1 MINCSIATTKV
12 TANDVWSLDEMLE
25 CFNAEIER
33 ADKVT
38 SSAIDSQ
45 KALSAL
51 INKQQV
57 RDFTLGLTGVD
68 KFRFNALQGE
78 LSSGWLTAVPDFD
91 HRLTSAEFETCIRLR
106 LGCDLYKDQ
115 SMEDH
120 LTERDASRQ
129 KNERQLRP

>member
-1 MINCSIATTKV
+1 
-12 TANDVWSLDEMLE
+12 MLE
-25 CFNAEIER
+25 CFNAEIEQ

-45 KALSAL
+45 KTLSAL

-78 LSSGWLTAVPDFD
+78 LSSGWA
-91 HRLTSAEFETCIRLR
+91 HRCS
-106 LGCDLYKDQ
+106 
-115 SMEDH
+115 
-120 LTERDASRQ
+120 
-129 KNERQLRP
+129 